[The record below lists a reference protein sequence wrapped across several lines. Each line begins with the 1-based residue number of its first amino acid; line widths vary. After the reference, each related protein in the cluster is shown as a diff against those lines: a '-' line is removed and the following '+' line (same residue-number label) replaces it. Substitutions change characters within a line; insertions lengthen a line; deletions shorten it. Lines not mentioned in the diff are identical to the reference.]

1 MDQIGGPAWRDR
13 QRDRLRSLDVD
24 PTLDLVI
31 EASIV
36 DGDHGDERAEVWH
49 LIVAAGQVTLHDGVH
64 DEPDVRLT
72 ADVATIAAIVDGR
85 AAAARAFLDGRLRV
99 EGDLTAL
106 LIDGGTPRDRPVI

>member
-24 PTLDLVI
+24 PALDLVI

-36 DGDHGDERAEVWH
+36 DSDHGDERVEVWH
-49 LIVAAGQVTLHDGVH
+49 LTVADGQVTLHDGGH
-64 DEPDVRLT
+64 DAPDIRLT
-72 ADVATIAAIVDGR
+72 ADAATIAAIVDGR

-99 EGDLTAL
+99 EGDLKEL
-106 LIDGGTPRDRPVI
+106 LIDGGTAKDRPVT